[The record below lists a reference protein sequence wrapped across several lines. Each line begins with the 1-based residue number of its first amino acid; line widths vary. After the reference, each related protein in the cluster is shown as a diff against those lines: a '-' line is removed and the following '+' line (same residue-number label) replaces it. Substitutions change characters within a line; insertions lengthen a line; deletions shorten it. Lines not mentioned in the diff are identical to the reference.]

1 MKLFGSKDTNHRHP
15 VDFDEALAEM
25 LHNKRPLGP
34 VNEFAPRNEFGQRR
48 LAPPPPPPEPP
59 VEHVDTF
66 LGLPLEALDEDMAK
80 YTAAH
85 EEAKARH
92 QEIRDLIMK
101 IRRDEQAR
109 MERDRKALELHNKMV
124 ATLTSEIRA
133 LYQPPAIVDEPAQE
147 HTDGEQTQEPDGAE
161 RAA

>member
-1 MKLFGSKDTNHRHP
+1 MNIFPRSKPANPSRSVNFEEAFGQ
-15 VDFDEALAEM
+15 L
-25 LHNKRPLGP
+25 LHERRPIGP
-34 VNEFAPRNEFGQRR
+34 PQEFAPRR
-48 LAPPPPPPEPP
+48 LPPPPEPP

-80 YTAAH
+80 HTAAH

-133 LYQPPAIVDEPAQE
+133 LYQPVQQVEQPAEQE
-147 HTDGEQTQEPDGAE
+147 QDDADGEQTQEPDGTE